1 MYNKYAVG
9 GKHMFTD
16 ELEKE
21 LANVNNNITRLSDS
35 LDYLDNLVKRRYDAV
50 IEAEYDDTISESDMK
65 SIYDEYDSVIDSR
78 DDAWDELLFLKR
90 KYKSLEKV
98 YKEFY
103 LD

>member
-1 MYNKYAVG
+1 
-9 GKHMFTD
+9 MFIN

-21 LANVNNNITRLSDS
+21 LANVNSSITRLSSS
-35 LDYLDNLVKRRYDAV
+35 LDYLDNLVKQKYEAIV
-50 IEAEYDDTISESDMK
+50 EAEFDDTISESDK
-65 SIYDEYDSVIDSR
+65 ESVYDEYFSIVDSYN
-78 DDAWDELLFLKR
+78 DAGDELLFLKR

>member
-1 MYNKYAVG
+1 MVSSFEG
-9 GKHMFTD
+9 DTHMFIN

-35 LDYLDNLVKRRYDAV
+35 LDYLDNLVKRKYDAV

-65 SIYDEYDSVIDSR
+65 SVYDEYDSVIDSR